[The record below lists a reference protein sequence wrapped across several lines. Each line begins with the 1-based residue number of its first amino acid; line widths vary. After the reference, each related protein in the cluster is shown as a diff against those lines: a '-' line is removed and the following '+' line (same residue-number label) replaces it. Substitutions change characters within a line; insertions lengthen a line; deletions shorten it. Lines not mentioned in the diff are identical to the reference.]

1 MYPDDHL
8 MAALKKQAGQY
19 LVGKIKEKGQTP
31 LGLPYLFKRDRD
43 IGMGWTP
50 AMRNTFVGI
59 ENEWVED
66 GECLTITK
74 QISLIKKA
82 KIIRCTKN
90 RYMTYGN
97 LNMERKKLIKCG

>member
-66 GECLTITK
+66 G
-74 QISLIKKA
+74 
-82 KIIRCTKN
+82 
-90 RYMTYGN
+90 MTPEMDCALFIDHFFRKEYPVGYYGA
-97 LNMERKKLIKCG
+97 